1 MSQAAVA
8 TRALS
13 SPRACLVRGTCHAW
27 QAPRMH
33 AARQWR
39 LSLHTSGVHCDSV
52 NCGGDGCLSGQLA
65 RSHDAHGLLLR
76 RQLHLHLLLRICK
89 RRLPRLLLLLRLGR
103 LLRLL
108 LRGLP
113 WLLLLLRLLPLVC
126 CLLVRRPERLL
137 LPLRVCG
144 LPARC
149 ARRGGR
155 LPPPPP
161 HPCHQRLAHPG
172 VPALAARLLQADPVA
187 GALVALWPAGQ
198 LLAHVHCKEVG
209 HAAPLVRRALPL
221 RLAAAEGEL
230 ADDGLLRRGGRWVQH
245 MHACLLEMQ
254 GTDARCCW
262 EDPQSVRRGQH

>member
-149 ARRGGR
+149 ARRGGTNFSF
-155 LPPPPP
+155 LSAPP
-161 HPCHQRLAHPG
+161 HPRRRTHATSASRIQGYRH
-172 VPALAARLLQADPVA
+172 LQHASCRPTQWRERW
-187 GALVALWPAGQ
+187 WPSGQ
-198 LLAHVHCKEVG
+198 LASSSLTCIAK
-209 HAAPLVRRALPL
+209 R
-221 RLAAAEGEL
+221 
-230 ADDGLLRRGGRWVQH
+230 
-245 MHACLLEMQ
+245 
-254 GTDARCCW
+254 
-262 EDPQSVRRGQH
+262 